1 MKIKQIPNNPFQ
13 ENTYVV
19 WDETTMEAAIVD
31 CGALFPQEEERIDA
45 FVNDNQL
52 KIKYILNTHLH
63 LDHCFG
69 NAWAAE
75 RYGVLPMAHRDDE
88 TLLARMGE
96 QARMFGLPFEVRTE
110 KLGGY
115 LEDGDVLK
123 LGDNEIRVIHT
134 PGHSRGGLCFYIP
147 AAGWLVSG
155 DSLFEGSIGRTD
167 LEGGSYATLIK
178 SITER
183 LLILPDETVVYPGHG
198 AYTTIGEEKKS
209 NPFL

>member
-1 MKIKQIPNNPFQ
+1 MKIKQIQNNPFQ

-19 WDETTMEAAIVD
+19 WDEASMEAAIVD
-31 CGALFPQEEERIDA
+31 CGALFPQEEAKIEA
-45 FVNDNQL
+45 FVSDNNL
-52 KIKYILNTHLH
+52 KVKYILNTHLH

-75 RYGVLPMAHRDDE
+75 RYGILPMAHKDDE

-96 QARMFGLPFEVRTE
+96 QARMFGLPFEVKTE
-110 KLGGY
+110 KLGRY
-115 LEDGDVLK
+115 LKDDDVLM
-123 LGDNEIRVIHT
+123 LGENEIKVIHT

-147 AAGWLVSG
+147 SAGWLISG

-183 LLILPDETVVYPGHG
+183 LMTLPEETVVYPGHG
-198 AYTTIGEEKKS
+198 PYTSIGDEKRM

>member
-1 MKIKQIPNNPFQ
+1 MKIKQIQNNPFQ
-13 ENTYVV
+13 ENTYVM
-19 WDETTMEAAIVD
+19 WDEATMEAAIVD

-45 FVNDNQL
+45 FINDNNL

-96 QARMFGLPFEVRTE
+96 QAHMFGLPFEVRTE

-115 LEDGDVLK
+115 LKGGDVLK
-123 LGDNEIRVIHT
+123 LGNNEIKVIHT

-147 AAGWLVSG
+147 ATGWLISG

-183 LLILPDETVVYPGHG
+183 LLILPNETVVYPGHG

>member
-1 MKIKQIPNNPFQ
+1 MKIKQIQNNPFQ

-19 WDETTMEAAIVD
+19 WDEASMEAAIVD
-31 CGALFPQEEERIDA
+31 CGALFPQEEAKIET
-45 FVNDNQL
+45 FVSDNNL
-52 KIKYILNTHLH
+52 KVKYILNTHLH

-75 RYGVLPMAHRDDE
+75 RYGILPMAHKDDE

-96 QARMFGLPFEVRTE
+96 QARMFGLPFEVKTE

-115 LEDGDVLK
+115 LNDNDVLM
-123 LGDNEIRVIHT
+123 LGENRIDVIHT

-147 AAGWLVSG
+147 SAGWLISG

-183 LLILPDETVVYPGHG
+183 LMTLPEETVVYPGHG
-198 AYTTIGEEKKS
+198 PYTTIGDEKRM

>member
-1 MKIKQIPNNPFQ
+1 MKIKQIQNNPFQ

-19 WDETTMEAAIVD
+19 WDEASMEAAIVD
-31 CGALFPQEEERIDA
+31 CGALFPQEEERIEA
-45 FVNDNQL
+45 FMSDNNL
-52 KIKYILNTHLH
+52 KVKYILNTHLH

-69 NAWAAE
+69 NAWAAG
-75 RYGVLPMAHRDDE
+75 RYDILPMAHEEDE

-96 QARMFGLPFEVRTE
+96 QARMFGLPFEVKTE

-115 LEDGDVLK
+115 LKDDDVLT
-123 LGDNEIRVIHT
+123 LGEHEIRVIHT

-147 AAGWLVSG
+147 SAGWLISG

-183 LLILPDETVVYPGHG
+183 LITLPEETVVYPGHG
-198 AYTTIGEEKKS
+198 PYTTIGDEKKS

>member
-1 MKIKQIPNNPFQ
+1 MKIKQIQNNPFQ
-13 ENTYVV
+13 ENTYIV
-19 WDETTMEAAIVD
+19 WDEATMEAAIVD
-31 CGALFPQEEERIDA
+31 CGALFPQEEERIEA
-45 FVNDNQL
+45 FVSDNNL
-52 KIKYILNTHLH
+52 KVKYILNTHLH

-75 RYGVLPMAHRDDE
+75 RYGVLPMAHEDDE

-115 LEDGDVLK
+115 LKDGDVLT
-123 LGDNEIRVIHT
+123 LGENRIEVIHT

-147 AAGWLVSG
+147 SAGWLISG

-183 LLILPDETVVYPGHG
+183 LMTLPEDTVVYPGHG
-198 AYTTIGEEKKS
+198 PYTTIGDEKKT

>member
-19 WDETTMEAAIVD
+19 WDEATMEAAIVD
-31 CGALFPQEEERIDA
+31 CGALFPQEEERIEA
-45 FVNDNQL
+45 FVSDNNL
-52 KIKYILNTHLH
+52 KVKYILNTHLH

-69 NAWAAE
+69 NAWAAG
-75 RYGVLPMAHRDDE
+75 RYGVLPMAHEEDE

-115 LEDGDVLK
+115 LKDGDVLT
-123 LGDNEIRVIHT
+123 LGEHEIRVIHT

-147 AAGWLVSG
+147 SAGWLISG

-183 LLILPDETVVYPGHG
+183 LMTLAEETVVYPGHG
-198 AYTTIGEEKKS
+198 PYTTIGDEKKS

>member
-1 MKIKQIPNNPFQ
+1 MKIKQIQNNPFQ

-19 WDETTMEAAIVD
+19 WDEASMEAAIVD
-31 CGALFPQEEERIDA
+31 CGALFPQEEERIEA
-45 FVNDNQL
+45 FVSDNNL
-52 KIKYILNTHLH
+52 KVKYILNTHLH

-75 RYGVLPMAHRDDE
+75 RYGILPMAHKDDE

-96 QARMFGLPFEVRTE
+96 QARMFGLPFEVKTE

-115 LEDGDVLK
+115 LNDNDVLM
-123 LGDNEIRVIHT
+123 LGENEIKVIHT
-134 PGHSRGGLCFYIP
+134 PGHSRGGVCFYIP
-147 AAGWLVSG
+147 SAGWLISG

-183 LLILPDETVVYPGHG
+183 LMTLPEETVVYPGHG
-198 AYTTIGEEKKS
+198 PYTTIGNEKRM

>member
-19 WDETTMEAAIVD
+19 WDEATMEAAIVD
-31 CGALFPQEEERIDA
+31 CGALFPQEEERIDV
-45 FVNDNQL
+45 FVNDNNL

-75 RYGVLPMAHRDDE
+75 RYGVLPMAHEDDE

-115 LEDGDVLK
+115 LKDGDVLK
-123 LGDNEIRVIHT
+123 LGDNEIKVIHT

-147 AAGWLVSG
+147 AEGWLVSG

-183 LLILPDETVVYPGHG
+183 LLILPEETVVYPGHG

>member
-1 MKIKQIPNNPFQ
+1 MKIKQIQNNPFQ
-13 ENTYVV
+13 ENTYVM
-19 WDETTMEAAIVD
+19 WDEATMEAAIVD

-45 FVNDNQL
+45 FINDNNL

-115 LEDGDVLK
+115 LKDGDILK
-123 LGDNEIRVIHT
+123 LGDNEIKVIHT

-147 AAGWLVSG
+147 AAGWLISG

>member
-19 WDETTMEAAIVD
+19 WDEATMEAAIVD
-31 CGALFPQEEERIDA
+31 CGALFPQEKERIDV
-45 FVNDNQL
+45 FVNDNNL

-75 RYGVLPMAHRDDE
+75 RYGVLPMAHEDDE

-96 QARMFGLPFEVRTE
+96 QARMFGLPFEVKTE

-115 LEDGDVLK
+115 LGDGDVLK

-147 AAGWLVSG
+147 SAGWLISG

-183 LLILPDETVVYPGHG
+183 LMTLPEDTVVYPGHG
-198 AYTTIGEEKKS
+198 SYTTIGEEKKS

>member
-19 WDETTMEAAIVD
+19 WDEATMEAAIVD

-134 PGHSRGGLCFYIP
+134 PGHSRGGLCFYMP
-147 AAGWLVSG
+147 MAGWLVSG

>member
-1 MKIKQIPNNPFQ
+1 MKIKQIQNNPFQ
-13 ENTYVV
+13 ENTYVM
-19 WDETTMEAAIVD
+19 WDEATMEAAIVD
-31 CGALFPQEEERIDA
+31 CGALFPQEEEKIET
-45 FVNDNQL
+45 FVNENNL

-75 RYGVLPMAHRDDE
+75 LYGVLPMAHEDDE

-96 QARMFGLPFEVRTE
+96 QARMFGLPFKVRTE
-110 KLGGY
+110 KLGEY
-115 LEDGDVLK
+115 LKDGDILK
-123 LGDNEIRVIHT
+123 LGNNEIKVIHT

-147 AAGWLVSG
+147 AAGWLISG

-167 LEGGSYATLIK
+167 LEGGSYTTLIK

-183 LLILPDETVVYPGHG
+183 LLTLPNETVVYPGHG

>member
-19 WDETTMEAAIVD
+19 WDEATMEAAIVD
-31 CGALFPQEEERIDA
+31 CGALFPQEEERIDV
-45 FVNDNQL
+45 FVNDNNL

-75 RYGVLPMAHRDDE
+75 RYGVLPMAHEDDE

-115 LEDGDVLK
+115 LKDGDVLK

-155 DSLFEGSIGRTD
+155 DSLLEGPIGRTD

-183 LLILPDETVVYPGHG
+183 LLILPEETVVYPGHG

>member
-1 MKIKQIPNNPFQ
+1 MKIKQIQNNPFQ

-19 WDETTMEAAIVD
+19 WDEATMEAAIID
-31 CGALFPQEEERIDA
+31 CGALFPQEEERIDT
-45 FVNDNQL
+45 FVSDNNL
-52 KIKYILNTHLH
+52 KVKYILNTHLH

-75 RYGVLPMAHRDDE
+75 RYGILPMAHKDDE

-115 LEDGDVLK
+115 LKDGDVLM
-123 LGDNEIRVIHT
+123 LGEHEIKVIHT
-134 PGHSRGGLCFYIP
+134 PGHSRGGLCFYISS
-147 AAGWLVSG
+147 AGWLISG

-178 SITER
+178 SITEC
-183 LLILPDETVVYPGHG
+183 LMTLPNETVVYPGHG
-198 AYTTIGEEKKS
+198 PYTTIGNEKNN

>member
-1 MKIKQIPNNPFQ
+1 MKIKQIQNNPFQ
-13 ENTYVV
+13 ENTYVM
-19 WDETTMEAAIVD
+19 WDEATMEAAIVD
-31 CGALFPQEEERIDA
+31 CGALFPQEEEKIET
-45 FVNDNQL
+45 FVNENNL

-75 RYGVLPMAHRDDE
+75 LYGVLPMAHEDDE

-96 QARMFGLPFEVRTE
+96 QARMFGLPFKVRTE
-110 KLGGY
+110 KLGEY
-115 LEDGDVLK
+115 LKDGDILK
-123 LGDNEIRVIHT
+123 LGNNEIKVIHT

-147 AAGWLVSG
+147 AAGWLISG

-167 LEGGSYATLIK
+167 LEGGSYTTLIK

-183 LLILPDETVVYPGHG
+183 LLTLPDETVVYPGHG

>member
-1 MKIKQIPNNPFQ
+1 MKIKQIQNNPFQ
-13 ENTYVV
+13 ENTYIV
-19 WDETTMEAAIVD
+19 WDEATMEAAIVD
-31 CGALFPQEEERIDA
+31 CGALFPQEEERIEA
-45 FVNDNQL
+45 FVSDNNL
-52 KIKYILNTHLH
+52 KVKYILNTHLH

-75 RYGVLPMAHRDDE
+75 RYGILPMAHEDDE

-115 LEDGDVLK
+115 LKDGDVLT
-123 LGDNEIRVIHT
+123 LGENRIEVIHT

-147 AAGWLVSG
+147 SAGWLVSG

-178 SITER
+178 SIQER
-183 LLILPDETVVYPGHG
+183 LMTLPEDTVVYPGHG
-198 AYTTIGEEKKS
+198 PYTTIGDEKRS

>member
-19 WDETTMEAAIVD
+19 WDEASMEAAIVD
-31 CGALFPQEEERIDA
+31 CGALFPQEEERIEA
-45 FVNDNQL
+45 FVSDNNL
-52 KIKYILNTHLH
+52 KVKYILNTHLH

-69 NAWAAE
+69 NAWAAG
-75 RYGVLPMAHRDDE
+75 RYDVLPMAHEEDE

-115 LEDGDVLK
+115 LKDGDVLT
-123 LGDNEIRVIHT
+123 LGENRIEVIHT

-147 AAGWLVSG
+147 SAGWLISG

-183 LLILPDETVVYPGHG
+183 LMALPEDTVVYPGHG
-198 AYTTIGEEKKS
+198 PYTTIGDEKKS

>member
-19 WDETTMEAAIVD
+19 WDEATMEAAIVD
-31 CGALFPQEEERIDA
+31 CGALFPQEEERIDV
-45 FVNDNQL
+45 FVNDNNL
-52 KIKYILNTHLH
+52 KIKHILNTHLH

-75 RYGVLPMAHRDDE
+75 RYGVLPMAHEDDE

-115 LEDGDVLK
+115 LKDGDVLT
-123 LGDNEIRVIHT
+123 LGENRIEVIHT

-147 AAGWLVSG
+147 SAGWLISG

-183 LLILPDETVVYPGHG
+183 LMTLPEDTVVYPGHG
-198 AYTTIGEEKKS
+198 SYTTIGDEKKS

>member
-19 WDETTMEAAIVD
+19 WDEATMEAAIVD
-31 CGALFPQEEERIDA
+31 CGALFPQEEERIDV
-45 FVNDNQL
+45 FINDNNL

-75 RYGVLPMAHRDDE
+75 RYGVLPMAHEDDE

-115 LEDGDVLK
+115 LGDGDVLK

-183 LLILPDETVVYPGHG
+183 LLILPEETVVYPGHG

>member
-1 MKIKQIPNNPFQ
+1 MKIKQIQNNPFQ

-19 WDETTMEAAIVD
+19 WDEATMEAAIVD
-31 CGALFPQEEERIDA
+31 CGALFPQEEERIEA
-45 FVNDNQL
+45 FVSDNNL
-52 KIKYILNTHLH
+52 KVKYILNTHLH

-75 RYGVLPMAHRDDE
+75 RYGILPMAHKDDE

-96 QARMFGLPFEVRTE
+96 QARMFGLPFEVKTE

-115 LEDGDVLK
+115 LKDDDVLM
-123 LGDNEIRVIHT
+123 LGENEIKVIHT

-147 AAGWLVSG
+147 SAGWLISG

-183 LLILPDETVVYPGHG
+183 LMTLPEETVVYPGHG
-198 AYTTIGEEKKS
+198 PYTSIGDEKRM

>member
-19 WDETTMEAAIVD
+19 WDEATMEAAIVD
-31 CGALFPQEEERIDA
+31 CGALFPQEEERIDVFA
-45 FVNDNQL
+45 NDNNL

-75 RYGVLPMAHRDDE
+75 RYGVLPMAHEDDE

-96 QARMFGLPFEVRTE
+96 QARMFGLPFEVKTE

-115 LEDGDVLK
+115 LGDGDVLK

-147 AAGWLVSG
+147 SAGWLISG

-183 LLILPDETVVYPGHG
+183 LMTLPEDTVVYPGHG
-198 AYTTIGEEKKS
+198 SYTTIGDEKKS

>member
-19 WDETTMEAAIVD
+19 WDEATMEAAIVD
-31 CGALFPQEEERIDA
+31 CGALFPQEEAKIEA
-45 FVNDNQL
+45 FVSDNNL
-52 KIKYILNTHLH
+52 KVKYILNTHLH

-75 RYGVLPMAHRDDE
+75 RYGILPMAHEDDE

-96 QARMFGLPFEVRTE
+96 QARMFGLPFEVKTE

-115 LEDGDVLK
+115 LKDDDVLM
-123 LGDNEIRVIHT
+123 LGENEIKVIHT

-147 AAGWLVSG
+147 SAGWLISG

-167 LEGGSYATLIK
+167 LEGGSHATLIK

-183 LLILPDETVVYPGHG
+183 LMTLPEETVVYPGHG
-198 AYTTIGEEKKS
+198 PYTTIGDEKRM

>member
-1 MKIKQIPNNPFQ
+1 MKIKQIQNNPFQ
-13 ENTYVV
+13 ENTYIV
-19 WDETTMEAAIVD
+19 WDEATMEAAIVD
-31 CGALFPQEEERIDA
+31 CGALFPQEEERIET
-45 FVNDNQL
+45 FVSDNNL
-52 KIKYILNTHLH
+52 KVKYILNTHLH

-75 RYGVLPMAHRDDE
+75 RYGILPMAHKDDE

-96 QARMFGLPFEVRTE
+96 QARMFGLPFEVKTE

-115 LEDGDVLK
+115 LKGDDVLM
-123 LGDNEIRVIHT
+123 LGENEIKVIHT

-147 AAGWLVSG
+147 SAGWLVSG

-183 LLILPDETVVYPGHG
+183 LMTLPEDTVVYPGHG
-198 AYTTIGEEKKS
+198 PYTTIGDEKRS

>member
-1 MKIKQIPNNPFQ
+1 MKIKQIQNNPFQ

-19 WDETTMEAAIVD
+19 WDEVSMEAAIVD
-31 CGALFPQEEERIDA
+31 CGALFPQEEERIEA
-45 FVNDNQL
+45 FVSDNNL
-52 KIKYILNTHLH
+52 KVKYILNTHLH

-69 NAWAAE
+69 NAWASG
-75 RYGVLPMAHRDDE
+75 RYGILPMAHEEDD

-96 QARMFGLPFEVRTE
+96 QARMFGLPFEVKTE

-115 LEDGDVLK
+115 LKDGDVLT
-123 LGDNEIRVIHT
+123 LGEHEIRVIHT

-147 AAGWLVSG
+147 SAGWLISG

-183 LLILPDETVVYPGHG
+183 LMTLPEETVVYPGHG
-198 AYTTIGEEKKS
+198 PYTTIGDEKKS

>member
-19 WDETTMEAAIVD
+19 WDEASMEAAIID
-31 CGALFPQEEERIDA
+31 CGALFPQEEERIDVFA
-45 FVNDNQL
+45 NNNNL

-75 RYGVLPMAHRDDE
+75 RYGVLPMAHEDDE

-115 LEDGDVLK
+115 LKDGDVLT
-123 LGDNEIRVIHT
+123 LGENRIEVIHT

-147 AAGWLVSG
+147 SAGWLISG

-183 LLILPDETVVYPGHG
+183 LMTLPEDTVVYPGHG
-198 AYTTIGEEKKS
+198 SYTTIGDEKKS

>member
-1 MKIKQIPNNPFQ
+1 MKIKQIQNNPFQ
-13 ENTYVV
+13 ENTYVM
-19 WDETTMEAAIVD
+19 WDEATMEAAIVD

-45 FVNDNQL
+45 FINDNNL

-115 LEDGDVLK
+115 LKDGDILK
-123 LGDNEIRVIHT
+123 LGNNEIKVIHT

-147 AAGWLVSG
+147 ATGWLISG

>member
-1 MKIKQIPNNPFQ
+1 MKIKQIQNNPFQ

-19 WDETTMEAAIVD
+19 WDEASMEAAIVD
-31 CGALFPQEEERIDA
+31 CGALFPQEEAKIEA
-45 FVNDNQL
+45 FVSDNNL
-52 KIKYILNTHLH
+52 KVKYILNTHLH

-75 RYGVLPMAHRDDE
+75 RYGILPMAHKDDE

-96 QARMFGLPFEVRTE
+96 QARMFGLPFEVKTE

-115 LEDGDVLK
+115 LNDNDVLM
-123 LGDNEIRVIHT
+123 LGENRIEVIHT

-147 AAGWLVSG
+147 SAGWLISG

-183 LLILPDETVVYPGHG
+183 LMKLPEETVVYPGHG
-198 AYTTIGEEKKS
+198 PYTTIGDEKRM

>member
-1 MKIKQIPNNPFQ
+1 MKIKQIQNNPFQ
-13 ENTYVV
+13 ENTYIIY
-19 WDETTMEAAIVD
+19 DSASREAAIID
-31 CGALFPQEEERIDA
+31 CGALFPQEEEAIQE
-45 FVNDNQL
+45 FVADNDL
-52 KIKYILNTHLH
+52 TIKYLLNTHLH

-69 NAWAAE
+69 NAWAAG
-75 RYGVLPMAHRDDE
+75 RYGVLPMAHEDDE

-115 LEDGDVLK
+115 LKDRDVLM
-123 LGDNEIRVIHT
+123 LGENRIEVIHT

-147 AAGWLVSG
+147 SAGWLVSG
-155 DSLFEGSIGRTD
+155 DSLFEGSISRTD

-183 LLILPDETVVYPGHG
+183 LMTLPEGTIVYPGHG
-198 AYTTIGEEKKS
+198 SYTTIGDEKKC

>member
-1 MKIKQIPNNPFQ
+1 MKIKQIQNNPFQ

-19 WDETTMEAAIVD
+19 WDEASMEAAIVD
-31 CGALFPQEEERIDA
+31 CGALFPQEEAKIEA
-45 FVNDNQL
+45 FVSDNNL

-75 RYGVLPMAHRDDE
+75 RYGILPMAHKDDE

-96 QARMFGLPFEVRTE
+96 QARMFGLPFEVKTE
-110 KLGGY
+110 KLGRY
-115 LEDGDVLK
+115 LKDDDVLM
-123 LGDNEIRVIHT
+123 LGENRIEVIHT
-134 PGHSRGGLCFYIP
+134 PGHSRGGVCFYIP
-147 AAGWLVSG
+147 SAGWLISG

-183 LLILPDETVVYPGHG
+183 LMTLPEETVVYPGHG
-198 AYTTIGEEKKS
+198 PYTTIGDEKRM

>member
-13 ENTYVV
+13 ENTYVM
-19 WDETTMEAAIVD
+19 WDEASMEAAIVD
-31 CGALFPQEEERIDA
+31 CGALFPQEEERIEA
-45 FVNDNQL
+45 FVSDNNL
-52 KIKYILNTHLH
+52 KVKYVLNTHLH

-75 RYGVLPMAHRDDE
+75 RYGVLPMAHEDDE

-96 QARMFGLPFEVRTE
+96 QARMFGLPFEVKTE

-115 LEDGDVLK
+115 LKDGDVLT
-123 LGDNEIRVIHT
+123 LGKHEIRVMHT

-147 AAGWLVSG
+147 TAGWLISG

-178 SITER
+178 SIQEK
-183 LLILPDETVVYPGHG
+183 LITLPEETVVYPGHG
-198 AYTTIGEEKKS
+198 PYTTIGDEKRM

>member
-19 WDETTMEAAIVD
+19 WDEATMEAAIVD
-31 CGALFPQEEERIDA
+31 CGALFPQEEERINA
-45 FVNDNQL
+45 FVNDNNL

-75 RYGVLPMAHRDDE
+75 RYGVLPMAHEDDE

-115 LEDGDVLK
+115 LKDGDVLK
-123 LGDNEIRVIHT
+123 LGDNEIKVIHT

-183 LLILPDETVVYPGHG
+183 LLILPEETVVYPGHG